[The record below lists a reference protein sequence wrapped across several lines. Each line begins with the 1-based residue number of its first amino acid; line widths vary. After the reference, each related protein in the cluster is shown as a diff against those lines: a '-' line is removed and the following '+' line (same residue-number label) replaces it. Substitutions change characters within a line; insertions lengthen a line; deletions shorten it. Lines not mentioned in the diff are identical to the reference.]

1 MGIVERRLGR
11 GDGTPT
17 RPLTN
22 SADDK
27 ALLEKKDKSP
37 DSPPVEKPVP
47 APAPQPVK
55 KSKIQGE
62 GCKYQPDGWLAHEQQ
77 TERSSAASGA
87 VGR

>member
-1 MGIVERRLGR
+1 MATSSAALAVA
-11 GDGTPT
+11 TAAVHPT

-27 ALLEKKDKSP
+27 ALLEKEDKSP

-55 KSKIQGE
+55 KSKS
-62 GCKYQPDGWLAHEQQ
+62 KVK
-77 TERSSAASGA
+77 AAITNLMAG
-87 VGR
+87 